1 MKRIF
6 LAIVL
11 AVIPFTVFGQ
21 LYVGANYHPHDDKDM
36 AKIQRDIDL
45 MQEAGFTCVRLGHLA
60 WDSYEPKEGEYDFA
74 WFDQVM
80 DKMAE
85 AGIGVIL
92 DIATRPA
99 PLWLHSKYPSIDITD
114 ENGNKLYSNHRY
126 MEDMGDPHFQEY
138 ALRFVDV
145 MTKRYAS
152 HPALMAFGIDNELG
166 DGPTSYS
173 ETVRQRFI
181 VWLHAKYGDLETLND
196 AWAGQRWSRKIGQWD
211 EIGLPQSGK
220 GAPEKKLDFR
230 RFVSDEVNGFYEK
243 FLTIVETNAPGVN
256 TTSNAWYYSPLKYI
270 DYVPM
275 AYSGKMTRHGF
286 GFYAGTSLTTNWGV
300 WDNMFGVTR
309 IQFES
314 ETPFWCTEFT
324 TVTAVP
330 GAIRKGAYA
339 ALLAGSQLICG
350 WTWQSMHGGEEQYL
364 EGMLDWDGIP
374 NRKYDEYRQI
384 ASEFKKIEKYMP
396 YKQDAE
402 VALAYSF
409 DSHMSSFAFPEN
421 HEQQLQKAFE
431 QFMFRNMDCRM
442 IDISRSDLDY
452 KLLILPGYAVMTE
465 QDAEKIRKY
474 VADGGTVIMTSNSAV
489 VDETGKVFA
498 STHPGRLSDIFG
510 VRVASFEETA
520 VMNEISTDG
529 STGYQITVDFHG
541 KPVKAESARY
551 DVVYPVEAKVLA
563 TISSLPGN
571 AVVMTEN
578 TYGKGRAYYIGLPS
592 GSGIMNGLI
601 DSLIPAI
608 GLKPGPDVPHGVMA
622 RDIDSTH
629 SLYLNP
635 TGETVEIKVSGKSK
649 GLITGKEYKGVVT
662 IPPYEV
668 EFIEKSR

>member
-1 MKRIF
+1 MKKILTF
-6 LAIVL
+6 LLALVPL
-11 AVIPFTVFGQ
+11 AVHGQ
-21 LYVGANYHPHDDKDM
+21 LYVGANYHPHDDKDLT
-36 AKIQRDIDL
+36 KIENDIRL
-45 MQEAGFTCVRLGHLA
+45 MKEAGFTCVRLGHLA
-60 WDSYEPKEGEYDFA
+60 WDSYEPKDGEYDFE

-99 PLWLHSKYPSIDITD
+99 PLWLHKKYPSIDIVD
-114 ENGNKLYSNHRY
+114 ENGNHLYSNHRY

-145 MTKRYAS
+145 MTRRYAS

-181 VWLHAKYGDLETLND
+181 LWLQDKYGDLETLND

-220 GAPEKKLDFR
+220 GAPERKLDFR

-243 FLTIVETNAPGVN
+243 FLSIVETNAPGVN

-374 NRKYDEYRQI
+374 NRKYDEYKQI
-384 ASEFKKIEKYMP
+384 ASEFKKIEKYFP
-396 YKQDAE
+396 YKQKAE

-409 DSHMSSFAFPEN
+409 DSHMSSFAFPET

-442 IDISRSDLDY
+442 IDISRSSLDY

-465 QDAEKIRKY
+465 QDAQKIRRF

-498 STHPGRLSDIFG
+498 STHPGRLSDVFG

-529 STGYQITVDFHG
+529 SAGYQITVGYNG
-541 KPVKAESARY
+541 KPVKVESARY
-551 DVVYPVEAKVLA
+551 DVMYPVTAKVLA
-563 TISSLPGN
+563 TITSLPGDP
-571 AVVMTEN
+571 VIMTEN
-578 TYGKGRAYYIGLPS
+578 TYGKGRACYIGLPS
-592 GSGIMNGLI
+592 GSGIMNDLM
-601 DSLIPAI
+601 DSLIPEI
-608 GLKPGPDVPHGVMA
+608 GLKPGPDVPQGVMA
-622 RDIDSTH
+622 RDIDDKH

-635 TGETVEIKVSGKSK
+635 TDKEQVIRISGKAK
-649 GLITGKEYKGVVT
+649 GILTGKTYKDEVI
-662 IPPYEV
+662 IPPFEV
-668 EFIEKSR
+668 EFIEKR